1 MKGME
6 ETAFVRT
13 VRPFPILSL
22 VLPAHLVALPQL
34 SKSAK
39 AVGSAAYSASAPVR
53 ETEAYKAVASE
64 ITELLE
70 NAANDVQHGGYVD
83 KEARRRRR
91 QARLEK
97 IGKSEAGGFAARKI
111 KVEEDALYVSLR
123 SPTSR
128 DSV

>member
-1 MKGME
+1 ME

-13 VRPFPILSL
+13 VRPPPSFPPTHSTHT
-22 VLPAHLVALPQL
+22 LPTQL

-53 ETEAYKAVASE
+53 DTEAYKAVASE

-70 NAANDVQHGGYVD
+70 NAAMDTLHGGYVN

-97 IGKSEAGGFAARKI
+97 IGKTDGFAARKI
-111 KVEEDALYVSLR
+111 KVEEDPECVPFLPSSH
-123 SPTSR
+123 SP
-128 DSV
+128 D